1 VLVFCGILHSNLKAG
16 ARAHAPTETFRIV
29 QVYPHDR
36 EAFTQGLLFERG
48 FLYEST
54 GLEGHSS
61 VRKVQLESGRVLQ
74 KLDVPPPY
82 FAEGLADWRN
92 HLVQLTW
99 VSHVGFVYDLD
110 SFRKQSE
117 FAYSGE
123 GWGLTHD
130 EHNLIMSDGSDTLRY
145 LDPQTFR
152 TVHKIQVQDGGES
165 IMNLN
170 ELEYVRGEIYANV
183 WQTDRIARISPGTGD
198 VIAWIDL
205 SGLLHAADRTTDTDV
220 LNGIAYDPAT
230 DRLFVTGKRW
240 PKLFEIRVVN

>member
-1 VLVFCGILHSNLKAG
+1 MVFCGILHSGLKAKAG
-16 ARAHAPTETFRIV
+16 GHAPTETFRIV
-29 QVYPHDR
+29 HTYPHDSD
-36 EAFTQGLLFERG
+36 AFTQGLLFGGG

-61 VRKVQLESGRVLQ
+61 VRKVQLETGRVLQ

-99 VSHVGFVYDLD
+99 VSHTGFVYDLD
-110 SFRKQSE
+110 SFRKQTE
-117 FAYSGE
+117 FTYGGE

-145 LDPQTFR
+145 LDPQTYR
-152 TVHKIQVQDGGES
+152 TVRKIRVHDGGES
-165 IMNLN
+165 IINLN
-170 ELEYVRGEIYANV
+170 ELEYIRGEIYANV
-183 WQTDRIARISPGTGD
+183 WQTDRIARISPRTGD
-198 VIAWIDL
+198 VTAWIDL
-205 SGLLHAADRTTDTDV
+205 SGLLNAADRSANTDV
-220 LNGIAYDPAT
+220 LNGIAYDAAT

>member
-1 VLVFCGILHSNLKAG
+1 VLVFCGILHFNLKAG

-29 QVYPHDR
+29 HAYPHDR

-99 VSHVGFVYDLD
+99 MSHVGFVYDLA
-110 SFRKQSE
+110 SFRKLSE
-117 FAYSGE
+117 FAYAGE
-123 GWGLTHD
+123 GWGLTDD

-145 LDPQTFR
+145 LDPQTYSTVR
-152 TVHKIQVQDGGES
+152 TIHVQDRGEP
-165 IMNLN
+165 ITNLN
-170 ELEYVRGEIYANV
+170 ELEYIRGEIYANI
-183 WQTDRIARISPGTGD
+183 WQTDRIARISPKTGD
-198 VIAWIDL
+198 VTAWIDL
-205 SGLLHAADRTTDTDV
+205 SGLLNAADRTADTDV

-240 PKLFEIRVVN
+240 PKLFEIRVMN